1 MMSTR
6 APSVAI
12 ETDAPI
18 PTWFGVGG
26 TADRLARP
34 SSIEELRQCVGL
46 DPDLH
51 ILGDGANLLVDDAG
65 VRELV
70 VDLSGGVF
78 KEVAVHD
85 ETGFV
90 VAGSGVRLP
99 QLINECVRRG
109 LGGLEAL
116 AGIPA
121 SVGGAVVMNAGG
133 AFGEIRE
140 TVLRVHAMDRAGRE
154 HAIDRTHIDFGYRRS
169 RLNHLIITSVE
180 FTLSP
185 GDPETLRKRLRECME
200 YKKNTQPLKDDSAG
214 CVFKN
219 PTLAGA
225 IEGVGDEGQ
234 RVSAGMLI
242 DRAGLKG
249 ARVGGAE
256 VSARHGNFVVTREG
270 ATARD
275 VIELIARVRE
285 GVEQRFGVTL
295 EREVVVWERSS

>member
-1 MMSTR
+1 MMSTQT
-6 APSVAI
+6 PSVQI

-34 SSIEELRQCVGL
+34 TSAEELRQCIEL
-46 DPDLH
+46 DPDLRV
-51 ILGDGANLLVDDAG
+51 LGDGANLLVDDAG
-65 VRELV
+65 VGELV
-70 VDLSGGVF
+70 VDLSQGSF
-78 KEVAVHD
+78 REVAIHD

-109 LGGLEAL
+109 LGGLETL

-140 TVLRVHAMDRAGRE
+140 SVLRVHAMDRAGRE
-154 HAIDRTHIDFGYRRS
+154 HAIDRSHIDFGYRRS
-169 RLNHLIITSVE
+169 RLNHLILTSVE
-180 FTLSP
+180 FTLRP
-185 GDPETLRKRLRECME
+185 GDAETLRKRLRECME
-200 YKKNTQPLKDDSAG
+200 YKKSTQPLKDDSAG

-219 PTLAGA
+219 PTLERD
-225 IEGVGDEGQ
+225 IEGVGGAGQ
-234 RVSAGMLI
+234 RVSAGMVI

-249 ARVGGAE
+249 CRVGGAE
-256 VSARHGNFVVTREG
+256 VSAQHGNFIVTGEG
-270 ATARD
+270 STARD
-275 VIELIARVRE
+275 VIELIALVQERVLAT
-285 GVEQRFGVTL
+285 FGVML
-295 EREVVVWERSS
+295 EREVVVWERSA

>member
-1 MMSTR
+1 MSTQT
-6 APSVAI
+6 PSVPI
-12 ETDAPI
+12 EINAPI

-26 TADRLARP
+26 LADRLARP
-34 SSIEELRQCVGL
+34 STIEELRQCVEL
-46 DPDLH
+46 DPDLRV
-51 ILGDGANLLVDDAG
+51 LGDGANLLVDDAG
-65 VRELV
+65 VGELV
-70 VDLSGGVF
+70 VELSRGVF
-78 KEVAVHD
+78 REIAVHD

-90 VAGSGVRLP
+90 IAGAGVRLP

-169 RLNHLIITSVE
+169 RLNHLLITSVE
-180 FTLSP
+180 FTLAP
-185 GDPETLRKRLRECME
+185 GDPETLRKRLMDCMA
-200 YKKNTQPLKDDSAG
+200 YKKATQPLREDSAG

-219 PTLAGA
+219 PTLTRG
-225 IEGVGDEGQ
+225 IEGVGEAGQ

-256 VSARHGNFVVTREG
+256 VSQLHANFIVTHEG

-275 VIELIARVRE
+275 IIELIALVQRR
-285 GVEQRFGVTL
+285 VEQSCGVRL
-295 EREVVVWERSS
+295 EREVVIWERHA

>member
-1 MMSTR
+1 MMSTQT
-6 APSVAI
+6 PSVQI
-12 ETDAPI
+12 ETNAPI

-34 SSIEELRQCVGL
+34 TTVEELRQCIEL
-46 DPDLH
+46 DPDLRV
-51 ILGDGANLLVDDAG
+51 LGDGANLLVDDAG

-70 VDLSGGVF
+70 VDLSQGVF
-78 KEVAVHD
+78 KEVAIHD

-90 VAGSGVRLP
+90 VAGAGARLP

-109 LGGLEAL
+109 LGGIETL

-133 AFGEIRE
+133 AFGEMRE

-154 HAIDRTHIDFGYRRS
+154 HGIDRSHIDFGYRRS

-180 FTLSP
+180 FVLRPSDT
-185 GDPETLRKRLRECME
+185 ETLRKRLWECME
-200 YKKNTQPLKDDSAG
+200 YKKRTQPLRDDSAG

-219 PTLAGA
+219 PTLHHA

-234 RVSAGMLI
+234 RVSAGLLI
-242 DRAGLKG
+242 DRGGLKG
-249 ARVGGAE
+249 LKVGGAE
-256 VSARHGNFVVTREG
+256 VSDQHANFIVTHEG

-275 VIELIARVRE
+275 VIDLIALVQERVKE
-285 GVEQRFGVTL
+285 TFGVTL
-295 EREVVVWERSS
+295 EREVVIWERTA